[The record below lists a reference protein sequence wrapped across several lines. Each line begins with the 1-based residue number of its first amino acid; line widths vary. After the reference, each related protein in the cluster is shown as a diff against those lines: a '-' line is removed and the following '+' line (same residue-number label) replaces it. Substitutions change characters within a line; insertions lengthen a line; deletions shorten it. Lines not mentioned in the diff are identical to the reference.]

1 MPGEYAQVYV
11 LDIPYC
17 IDRAYDYY
25 LPLDLRQSVVR
36 GSFVT
41 VPFGS
46 GNRRHMALVSEV
58 KDTSDYKQVKPI
70 LSVCPESIS
79 LSEEMLGLCAFMR
92 QMTLCTYGDA
102 IHAMLPSAAL
112 SRFEEYYSVTEKD
125 IPHPPKGI
133 DTQALFI
140 YQHIKKQQRVSL
152 SALKSRFR
160 ASAAEHIRKLC
171 EQGYLKRETD
181 VLRSEAGIQ
190 KKSYSL
196 ALDLQTAEKALLN
209 KNGTPRSP
217 KSLAIVTALA
227 ENGDMSEEDLLKAS
241 KATKTQLGSLLEK
254 GLISC
259 HTETVYRLSTP
270 SYPKERPKVIELNS
284 EQQQAY
290 DTLSAVLDGN
300 TPNGALLYGVTGSG
314 KTSVMLSLIDRALGQ
329 DKGVI
334 VLLPEISLTPQTLSI
349 FCSRYGDRVAV
360 LHSGL
365 SSGERIDAYTLIRE
379 GKADVVIGTRSAVFA
394 PVKNLGMIIM
404 DEEQE
409 HTYKSDM
416 SPKYHARDIARYR
429 CAQNGAL
436 MLLASAT
443 PSIESYKKAMDG
455 VYTLVKLTKRYG
467 RAELPTVQIEDMRG
481 EVRTGN
487 VTPLG
492 KHLSELLIQTKKKNE
507 QSILF
512 LNRRG
517 YNSFISCR
525 SCGKPIACQRC
536 SVSMTYHT
544 ARGGYD
550 EGTLVC
556 HFCGMRTPPPKT
568 CPECGS
574 EHLSYVGYGT
584 QRVERELS
592 DLLPDAAIL
601 RMDTDTTAK
610 RSAYEDILGQFRA
623 GKADVLL
630 GTQMVTKGH
639 DFPNVTLIGVLLAD
653 ASLYL
658 DDYRAAERTF
668 SLLTQV
674 IGRAGRGDKKGVAV
688 IQTNNPDNEI
698 IKLACAQDYEGFYER
713 EIKLR
718 KLLTFPPFC
727 DIALFNIISEDENEL
742 MLATGRFY
750 EDFRARAMKEYPD
763 LPLVVFGPF
772 EAPVYKVDG
781 KYRMRLVVKCRL
793 NQKSRAFFSSLL
805 TEFTK
810 GSGEKT
816 TLTVDL
822 NPTNL

>member
-1 MPGEYAQVYV
+1 MPREYAQVYV

-25 LPLDLRQSVVR
+25 LPPDLRQSVVR

-46 GNRRHMALVSEV
+46 GNRRHMALVNEV
-58 KDTSDYKQVKPI
+58 KDTSEYKQAKPI
-70 LSVCPESIS
+70 FSVCPESIS
-79 LSEEMLGLCAFMR
+79 LSEEMLGLCAFMK

-102 IHAMLPSAAL
+102 VHAMLPSAAI
-112 SRFEEYYSVTEKD
+112 SRFEEYYTVTEKTF
-125 IPHPPKGI
+125 PQSPKGL

-152 SALKSRFR
+152 SALKARFR
-160 ASAAEHIRKLC
+160 ASSAEHIRKLC
-171 EQGYLKRETD
+171 EQGYLQRETD
-181 VLRSEAGIQ
+181 ILQSQAGVQ
-190 KKSYSL
+190 KRSYSL
-196 ALDLQTAEKALLN
+196 LADIATAKEAL
-209 KNGTPRSP
+209 PRSP
-217 KSLAIVTALA
+217 KCLTIVTVLA
-227 ENGDMSEEDLLKAS
+227 ENGDMSEEDLLKAA
-241 KATKTQLGSLLEK
+241 KATKTQLKSLLDK
-254 GLISC
+254 GLIAC
-259 HTETVYRLSTP
+259 RTETAYRLSTP
-270 SYPKERPKVIELNS
+270 SYEPQEPKAIKLNS
-284 EQQQAY
+284 EQQAAF
-290 DTLSAVLDGN
+290 DTLSTLLDSGK
-300 TPNGALLYGVTGSG
+300 PNGALLYGITGSG
-314 KTSVMLSLIDRALGQ
+314 KTSVMLSLIDRALRQ
-329 DKGVI
+329 NRGVI
-334 VLLPEISLTPQTLSI
+334 VLLPEIALTPQTLAI
-349 FCSRYGDRVAV
+349 FCSRYGNRVAV

-365 SSGERIDAYTLIRE
+365 SGGERIDTYTLVRE
-379 GKADVVIGTRSAVFA
+379 GKADVVVGTRSAVFA

-429 CAQNGAL
+429 CAKNGAL

-467 RAELPTVQIEDMRG
+467 NAILPKVQIEDMRS

-492 KHLSELLIQTKKKNE
+492 KHLSDLLIQTKRKNE

-525 SCGKPIACQRC
+525 SCGKPIVCQRC

-568 CPECGS
+568 CPECGG

-592 DLLPDAAIL
+592 ELMPDATIL

-623 GKADVLL
+623 GEADVLL

-727 DIALFNIISEDENEL
+727 DIALFNIVSEDEGEL
-742 MLATGRFY
+742 MLAVGRFY
-750 EDFRARAMKEYPD
+750 EDFKARAMKEYPD

-793 NQKSRAFFSSLL
+793 NEKSRAFFSSML
-805 TEFTK
+805 TEFTR